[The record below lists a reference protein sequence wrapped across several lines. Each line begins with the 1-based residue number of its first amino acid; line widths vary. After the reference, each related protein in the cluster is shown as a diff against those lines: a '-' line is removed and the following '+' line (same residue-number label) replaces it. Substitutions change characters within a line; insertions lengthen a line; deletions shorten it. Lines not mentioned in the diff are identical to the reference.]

1 MHRIIRK
8 DGKIDQS
15 EFIRWSATLAYSLF
29 VVSGVLFLLSPV
41 LRSSYGKDGIVMAA
55 FLVIG
60 GGLCAAGSVT
70 RRWVGEFI
78 GAPLLAVA
86 FASLGF
92 INWLYTHDTA
102 EWIAYGNLTLMLALA
117 TLMVIRWRM
126 VLAVQRFVHAIAIAE
141 KGDDE

>member
-1 MHRIIRK
+1 MHRIIRE

-29 VVSGVLFLLSPV
+29 AVSGVLFLLSPV
-41 LRSSYGKDGIVMAA
+41 LRSSYGKDGLAMAA
-55 FLVIG
+55 FLTIG
-60 GGLCAAGSVT
+60 GGLCAVGSVT
-70 RRWVGEFI
+70 SRWVGEFI

-117 TLMVIRWRM
+117 ALMLIRWRM
-126 VLAVQRFVHAIAIAE
+126 VLAVQQFVHAIAIAE